1 MEFPEARELP
11 AAESD
16 EQPEERA
23 AAQPECNAPDPEES
37 FAARLEEARRT
48 IVAEARQE
56 MEREVRRAR
65 ERIAGAVE
73 QFTQQREEYFRQ
85 AEGEVVRLALAIA
98 RRLLHR
104 ESQID
109 PRLLAGLV
117 NFELSQLEAATS
129 VRLCVAP
136 DELAYWKSSA
146 QALAREVEL
155 VGDQS
160 LAAGELRIESALG
173 TTTLSF
179 ERELKEIEQGFF
191 DLLAH
196 RPQSAAAES
205 ARVQ

>member
-1 MEFPEARELP
+1 MEFPEAHELP
-11 AAESD
+11 PAEND
-16 EQPEERA
+16 QKPEEQAPARA
-23 AAQPECNAPDPEES
+23 ECDAPDPEES
-37 FAARLEEARRT
+37 FAARLEEARQT
-48 IVAEARQE
+48 IMAEARQE
-56 MEREVRRAR
+56 TEREVRRAQ
-65 ERIAGAVE
+65 ERIAGALE
-73 QFTQQREEYFRQ
+73 QFAQQREEYFRQ

-117 NFELSQLEAATS
+117 NFELHQLEAATS

-146 QALAREVEL
+146 HALAREVEL
-155 VGDQS
+155 VGDKS
-160 LAAGELRIESALG
+160 LAAGELRIESAMG

-205 ARVQ
+205 VRVQ